1 MAFGTLRQTSQTALL
16 VLVITVLVAG
26 VASSIGLGATGR
38 SVADLV
44 AWSSLLIAVV
54 AFACEYVDSTLGM
67 GYGTTLTPL
76 LLLFGYAPL
85 DIVPAVLASELCTG
99 LLAAAMHHRAG
110 NVDFRRGGQDLP
122 VALILAACSV
132 LGTLVA
138 VVVALRISKAA
149 LTTYIGTLVLVMGVI
164 ILAMRGRE
172 GRFAWSKV
180 VGLGLLASFN
190 KGMSGGGYGPVV
202 TCGQIISGIQ
212 GKRAVAITSLAE
224 GLTCLVGVV
233 AFLVLKGG
241 MSWRLTLA
249 LVVGAV
255 CSVPFSAYSVSRV
268 EARRLTVAIG
278 VATVLLGVLA
288 LTAPAFKP

>member
-1 MAFGTLRQTSQTALL
+1 VPPTLRQTSQTALL
-16 VLVITVLVAG
+16 LLVITVLVAG
-26 VASSIGLGATGR
+26 VASSIGLTASGR
-38 SVADLV
+38 SVAELV
-44 AWSSLLIAVV
+44 AWSSVLIAMV

-99 LLAAAMHHRAG
+99 LLAATLHHRAG
-110 NVDFRRGGQDLP
+110 NADFRRGSPDLP
-122 VALILAACSV
+122 VALILAVCSV
-132 LGTLVA
+132 VGTLVA
-138 VVVALRISKAA
+138 VVVAIRISRAA

-164 ILAMRGRE
+164 ILALRGRA

-190 KGMSGGGYGPVV
+190 KGMSGGGYGPIV

-224 GLTCLVGVV
+224 GLTCLVGVI
-233 AFLVLKGG
+233 AFLALKGG
-241 MSWRLTLA
+241 MNLRLTLA
-249 LVVGAV
+249 LVIGAV
-255 CSVPFSAYSVSRV
+255 CSVPFSAYSVSRLDT
-268 EARRLTVAIG
+268 RRLTLAIG
-278 VATVLLGVLA
+278 LTTVVLGLLA